1 MMKLLPGGGGL
12 PIGALLTIRYLRDDD
27 MRRGGAPA
35 LIPKSSLVIKF

>member
-27 MRRGGAPA
+27 MRR
-35 LIPKSSLVIKF
+35 